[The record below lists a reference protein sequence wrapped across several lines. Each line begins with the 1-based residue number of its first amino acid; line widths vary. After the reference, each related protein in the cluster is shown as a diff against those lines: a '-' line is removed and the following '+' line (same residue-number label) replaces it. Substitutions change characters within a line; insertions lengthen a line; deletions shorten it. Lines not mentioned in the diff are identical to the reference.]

1 MNEPVEHSEKLHN
14 PFFSSCVATSRNL
27 DRELMDATIGTEEG
41 QSAEEGAVGVD
52 DFVFVVD
59 VTDSNKVVVV
69 VLVLKKVVQDQ
80 RPR

>member
-1 MNEPVEHSEKLHN
+1 MSEPVQHSEKLHN
-14 PFFSSCVATSRNL
+14 PFFSSRVATGRDL
-27 DRELMDATIGTEEG
+27 YRELMDATIGAEER

-80 RPR
+80 RSR